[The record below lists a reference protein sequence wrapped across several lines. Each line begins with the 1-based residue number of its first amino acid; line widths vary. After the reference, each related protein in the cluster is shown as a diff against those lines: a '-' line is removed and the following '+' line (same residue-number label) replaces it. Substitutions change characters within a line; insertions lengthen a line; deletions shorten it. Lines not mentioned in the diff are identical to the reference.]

1 MSDSGK
7 GEKLLNPKASSLTFY
22 EKGAWALTL
31 LRQKIGDEPF
41 KTAIKNY
48 LETYQFKNV
57 STDDFLAKVQQV
69 TDVDISAWEKDWL
82 QQSAFKAEQALGYLS
97 QSSFIKSYFEIS
109 ALRNTPFTEKKNEL
123 SIALTFPNDF
133 IGQEAVYQ
141 LSGEPIA
148 QTLPLYKKALKSD
161 NLYVRQAVANTLSP
175 IPQGLQTEYESL
187 LTDKSYVTQEAAL
200 YNLWLNFPKKKA
212 DYLNEMKGVEGFQ
225 NKNLRQLWLVLA
237 LVTEGYEADK
247 KQQYASELINYSSK
261 EFSFEVRE
269 KAFEFI
275 NELKMYT
282 SEALKN
288 LVNASTH
295 HNWRFKKYARNL
307 LDEVME
313 NSVYKKQLEGLLS
326 QLPKK
331 EQQFL
336 QAKLSE

>member
-1 MSDSGK
+1 
-7 GEKLLNPKASSLTFY
+7 
-22 EKGAWALTL
+22 
-31 LRQKIGDEPF
+31 
-41 KTAIKNY
+41 
-48 LETYQFKNV
+48 
-57 STDDFLAKVQQV
+57 
-69 TDVDISAWEKDWL
+69 
-82 QQSAFKAEQALGYLS
+82 
-97 QSSFIKSYFEIS
+97 
-109 ALRNTPFTEKKNEL
+109 
-123 SIALTFPNDF
+123 
-133 IGQEAVYQ
+133 
-141 LSGEPIA
+141 
-148 QTLPLYKKALKSD
+148 
-161 NLYVRQAVANTLSP
+161 LSP